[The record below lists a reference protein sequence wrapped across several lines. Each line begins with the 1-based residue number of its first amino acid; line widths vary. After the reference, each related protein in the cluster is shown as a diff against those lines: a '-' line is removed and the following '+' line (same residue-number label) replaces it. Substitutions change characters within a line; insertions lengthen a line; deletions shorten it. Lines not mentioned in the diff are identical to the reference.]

1 MRLSVISALL
11 LSAACSPG
19 PSAPA
24 ALRAGGFDYSAS
36 TAGGDPVLRGRINF
50 EFTDDSTVTGTW
62 TITWVEGADTTLEVG
77 PQVGSGPLVGTRHG
91 DTMMI
96 QLNPNF
102 ADNNVG
108 LVAVPTAQG
117 WRGEW
122 EWVAFTGPRSRG
134 SFTASRP

>member
-1 MRLSVISALL
+1 MRVSVICALL
-11 LSAACSPG
+11 LCSACSGG

-24 ALRAGGFDYSAS
+24 AMRAGGFAYSAS
-36 TAGGDPVLRGRINF
+36 TPAGDPILNGRISF

-62 TITWVEGADTTLEVG
+62 SITWVEGADTTLEVG
-77 PQVGSGPLVGTRHG
+77 PQVGSGLLVGTRHG

-96 QLNPNF
+96 QLNPNY

-108 LVAVPTAQG
+108 LVAVPTAKG

-122 EWVAFTGPRSRG
+122 EWVAFAGPRSRG
-134 SFTASRP
+134 PFTAYRP